1 MQVFLLNKKWSASI
15 ERITCILE
23 IAHYT
28 CLDIIWSLNNEK
40 NEPVE
45 TGVIVDDVFGDFQ
58 WFLLMFGQRFS
69 CILVGFRVKII
80 PHDQCLLS
88 LTLKVI
94 RLSIHED
101 VVDKDDAEDAGPQ
114 MQVTEDEQKA
124 NIL

>member
-1 MQVFLLNKKWSASI
+1 M
-15 ERITCILE
+15 
-23 IAHYT
+23 
-28 CLDIIWSLNNEK
+28 
-40 NEPVE
+40 E

-58 WFLLMFGQRFS
+58 WFLVMFGQRFS